1 MRIVTRKWRVAA
13 LASMAVVLSATATPV
28 LENDA
33 MRILFADASRGYG
46 VTGIVNKVAGDVRFL
61 RDTTREID
69 LWQVFFAKEKDG
81 KRVECKEVSNRSP
94 AKRRIERDGN
104 RTTFVFEGIDLPD
117 EPGAVDVR
125 ATVELEPGLGGSL
138 WTLEVTNRSR
148 VFGLT
153 RTKYPV
159 LKRVTDDGAGDVMM
173 PSVNFG
179 AYIQRK
185 RDSKK
190 IPDPRMVGYMGYS
203 PMVSAFNLG
212 DAGLYVAAHDG
223 AGHDKYF
230 DIKGEQNVSFYTPVE
245 NMGYVG
251 RAGKGPGYPVC
262 VACYKGDWWQAAKL
276 YRKFALRQPWTAKGP
291 ICRRADYPKTMS
303 ETPLWINIHGDSVVA
318 TNTLATAKKVYPDFA
333 TGLHWHRWNLPGH
346 DVNYPEYFPAVPGVS
361 NAVAACR
368 AMGQMPMIY
377 TNGRLWDAGTM
388 GWRFA
393 QPYAT
398 VQDGGTPYIE
408 RYGNKRAQGVMCP
421 YTREWQ
427 DVMNELARRITGP
440 EIGAPG
446 LFMDQIGAAAP
457 KLCFNP
463 AHGHALGGG
472 TYWFE
477 GYRKLLAQAHAT
489 TFANGAF
496 LTTEGSAEPWM
507 DNVDGYLIVTM
518 RRAEDVPFY
527 PAVYSGYTTYF
538 CSPQHGL
545 DDETSWRYLQTREAL
560 WGVELGWFSPSF
572 LTAPGMAAK
581 REIVGALCRLR
592 MKYKNFL
599 AYGTLLD
606 EARFAAPP
614 ATVPI
619 CMRPRW
625 VNRGK
630 PQEFDAPAVIGNL
643 WRNSADTETRLFLAN
658 ISDTEQTVTLAND
671 GFAGRTVTLSP
682 HALEILSPK

>member
-1 MRIVTRKWRVAA
+1 MIKDMTKKTFLPALLGAA
-13 LASMAVVLSATATPV
+13 LFAYGEAPV

-33 MRILFADASRGYG
+33 MRILFADASRGWG
-46 VTGIVNKVAGDVRFL
+46 VTGIVNKVAGDARFL

-81 KRVECKEVSNRSP
+81 KRVECKEVSNRSG
-94 AKRRIERDGN
+94 AKRRIERYGN
-104 RTTFVFEGIDLPD
+104 RTTFVFEGIDLPG

-125 ATVELEPGLGGSL
+125 ATVELEPGRGGSL
-138 WTLEVTNRSR
+138 WTLDVTNRSR
-148 VFGLT
+148 VFALT

-179 AYIQRK
+179 AFIQRK

-303 ETPLWINIHGDSVVA
+303 ETPLWINIHGDSTVA
-318 TNTLATAKKVYPDFA
+318 SNTLAAAKKVYPDFA
-333 TGLHWHRWNLPGH
+333 TGLH
-346 DVNYPEYFPAVPGVS
+346 PGVS

-421 YTREWQ
+421 YTHEWQ

-463 AHGHALGGG
+463 AHGHTLGGG
-472 TYWFE
+472 TYWFD

-507 DNVDGYLIVTM
+507 DNIDGYLIVTM

-572 LTAPGMAAK
+572 LTVPGMAAK

-592 MKYKNFL
+592 MQYKDFL

-606 EARFAAPP
+606 EARFAAEP
-614 ATVPI
+614 ARVPVKLH
-619 CMRPRW
+619 PRW

-630 PQEFDAPAVIGNL
+630 PQAFGAPAVIGNL

-658 ISDTEQTVTLAND
+658 ISDVEQTVTLAND
-671 GFAGRTVTLSP
+671 GFTGRTVTLSP
-682 HALEILSPK
+682 YALEVLCLDEPRGTATVVE

>member
-1 MRIVTRKWRVAA
+1 MKYLIGFVAVAGTA
-13 LASMAVVLSATATPV
+13 LLAHAEAPV

-33 MRILFADASRGYG
+33 MRILFADARRGWG
-46 VTGIVNKVAGDVRFL
+46 VTGIVNKVAGDARFL

-148 VFGLT
+148 VFALT

-179 AYIQRK
+179 AFIQRK

-212 DAGLYVAAHDG
+212 EAGLYVAAHDG

-230 DIKGEQNVSFYTPVE
+230 DLKGEQNVSFYTPVE

-251 RAGKGPGYPVC
+251 RAGSGPGYPVC
-262 VACYKGDWWQAAKL
+262 VACYRGDWWQAAKL
-276 YRKFALRQPWTAKGP
+276 YRKFALRQVWTAKGP

-303 ETPLWINIHGDSVVA
+303 ETPLWINIHGDSTVA
-318 TNTLATAKKVYPDFA
+318 TNTLAAARKVYPDFA

-346 DVNYPEYFPAVPGVS
+346 DVNYPEYFPTVPGVS

-398 VQDGGTPYIE
+398 VQDP
-408 RYGNKRAQGVMCP
+408 V
-421 YTREWQ
+421 
-427 DVMNELARRITGP
+427 
-440 EIGAPG
+440 
-446 LFMDQIGAAAP
+446 
-457 KLCFNP
+457 
-463 AHGHALGGG
+463 
-472 TYWFE
+472 
-477 GYRKLLAQAHAT
+477 
-489 TFANGAF
+489 
-496 LTTEGSAEPWM
+496 S
-507 DNVDGYLIVTM
+507 
-518 RRAEDVPFY
+518 
-527 PAVYSGYTTYF
+527 
-538 CSPQHGL
+538 
-545 DDETSWRYLQTREAL
+545 
-560 WGVELGWFSPSF
+560 
-572 LTAPGMAAK
+572 
-581 REIVGALCRLR
+581 
-592 MKYKNFL
+592 
-599 AYGTLLD
+599 
-606 EARFAAPP
+606 
-614 ATVPI
+614 
-619 CMRPRW
+619 
-625 VNRGK
+625 
-630 PQEFDAPAVIGNL
+630 DAI
-643 WRNSADTETRLFLAN
+643 
-658 ISDTEQTVTLAND
+658 
-671 GFAGRTVTLSP
+671 
-682 HALEILSPK
+682 

>member
-1 MRIVTRKWRVAA
+1 MHKKNCLFLFLGVTL
-13 LASMAVVLSATATPV
+13 LAHGEAPV
-28 LENDA
+28 LENNA
-33 MRILFADASRGYG
+33 MRILFADARRGWG
-46 VTGIVNKVAGDVRFL
+46 VTGIVNKVAGNVRFL

-94 AKRRIERDGN
+94 AKRRIERDGT
-104 RTTFVFEGIDLPD
+104 RTTFIFEGIDLPD

-125 ATVELEPGLGGSL
+125 ATVELEPGMGGSL

-179 AYIQRK
+179 AFIQRK

-230 DIKGEQNVSFYTPVE
+230 DLKGEQNVSFYTPVE

-251 RAGKGPGYPVC
+251 RAGNSSGYPVC

-276 YRKFALRQPWTAKGP
+276 YRKFALRQVWTAKGP

-303 ETPLWINIHGDSVVA
+303 ETPLWINIHGDSDVA
-318 TNTLATAKKVYPDFA
+318 TNTLAAAKKVYPDFA

-346 DVNYPEYFPAVPGVS
+346 DVNYPEYFPTVPGVS

-398 VQDGGTPYIE
+398 VQDDGTPYIE
-408 RYGNKRAQGVMCP
+408 RYGNRRAQGIMCP

-440 EIGAPG
+440 EVGAPA

-463 AHGHALGGG
+463 AHGHTLGGG
-472 TYWFE
+472 TYWFD
-477 GYRKLLAQAHAT
+477 GYRRLLARAHAT

-518 RRAEDVPFY
+518 RQANDVPFY

-581 REIVGALCRLR
+581 REIVGSLCRLR
-592 MKYKNFL
+592 MKHKDFL

-614 ATVPI
+614 ATVRLRW
-619 CMRPRW
+619 RPRW
-625 VNRGK
+625 VSRGK
-630 PQEFDAPAVIGNL
+630 PQDFDAPTVIGNI
-643 WRNSADTETRLFLAN
+643 WRNSSDTETLLFLAN
-658 ISDTEQTVTLAND
+658 ISDEEQTVTLANE
-671 GFAGRTVTLSP
+671 GFADRVVTLPP
-682 HALEILSPK
+682 HALQTLRPE